1 MRILPYGSA
10 AVKVRV
16 KIGTAKLGHFLGN
29 GAGWRGGYEGSGA
42 SSGRSGRNGPG
53 RSAVS
58 RRISGG

>member
-16 KIGTAKLGHFLGN
+16 EIGMAKLGHFLGN
-29 GAGWRGGYEGSGA
+29 GAGWRGGHEGSGA
-42 SSGRSGRNGPG
+42 SSGRSRRNAPG

-58 RRISGG
+58 RRITRG